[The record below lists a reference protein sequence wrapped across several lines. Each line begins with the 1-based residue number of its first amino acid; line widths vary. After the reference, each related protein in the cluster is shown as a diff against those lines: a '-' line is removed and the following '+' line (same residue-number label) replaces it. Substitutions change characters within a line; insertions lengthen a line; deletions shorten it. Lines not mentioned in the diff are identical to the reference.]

1 MDTSPAPNPGR
12 ISVIGIGTR
21 FRHDDEAGRAVVS
34 ALLARAS
41 PLPEGTRLHISD
53 GDPARLVSLWE
64 GADLAVVVDAAR
76 AVPGRPG
83 RVHRLEPGGGRAVPA
98 AGTAGSHGLGLRD
111 AIALATALDRLPARL
126 IVYAIEAGDIGFGTG
141 LSPEVASSVGTVAD
155 TIARELRRAGPLPTA
170 PRHG

>member
-1 MDTSPAPNPGR
+1 METSPAPNRGR

-21 FRHDDEAGRAVVS
+21 FRHDDEAGWAVVS
-34 ALLARAS
+34 GLLGRES
-41 PLPEGTRLHISD
+41 PPPEGTRLHIAD

-83 RVHRLEPGGGRAVPA
+83 RVHRLELGGGRAVPA
-98 AGTAGSHGLGLRD
+98 AGSAGSHGLGLRD

-126 IVYAIEAGDIGFGTG
+126 IVYAIEAGETGIGTG
-141 LSPEVASSVGTVAD
+141 MSPEVASSVRTVAD
-155 TIARELRRAGPLPTA
+155 AIARELWGAGPLTTA